1 MKRRLQMEK
10 SDVMYYVAWI
20 SVFMLLGIWIVIWA
34 LEAVDLGEMFL
45 LWLLCDGVLMI
56 ILGMVRTRE
65 APRGSN
71 VLIASG
77 MLVSILM
84 LMALAV
90 LSEIIGGWVGAGVGI
105 ICIAIVGLI
114 MVVRNLK

>member
-1 MKRRLQMEK
+1 MEK
-10 SDVMYYVAWI
+10 SDLMYYVAWI
-20 SVFMLLGIWIVIWA
+20 TVFILLGLWIVIWA
-34 LEAVDLGEMFL
+34 LDAVDLGEMVL
-45 LWLLCDGVLMI
+45 LWLLCNGILMI
-56 ILGMVRTRE
+56 VLGMVRTKE

-90 LSEIIGGWVGAGVGI
+90 MSNVIGGWVGAGVGMI
-105 ICIAIVGLI
+105 LIGIVGLI
-114 MVVRNLK
+114 ILFRNLK

>member
-1 MKRRLQMEK
+1 MEK
-10 SDVMYYVAWI
+10 SDLMYYVAWI
-20 SVFMLLGIWIVIWA
+20 TVFILLGLWIVIWA
-34 LEAVDLGEMFL
+34 VGAVDLGEMVL
-45 LWLLCDGVLMI
+45 LWLLCDGILMI
-56 ILGMVRTRE
+56 VLGMVRTKE

-90 LSEIIGGWVGAGVGI
+90 MSEILGGWVGAGIGMILIGV
-105 ICIAIVGLI
+105 VGLI
-114 MVVRNLK
+114 ILFRNMK

>member
-1 MKRRLQMEK
+1 MEK
-10 SDVMYYVAWI
+10 SDLMYYVAWI
-20 SVFMLLGIWIVIWA
+20 TVFILLGAWVVIWA
-34 LEAVDLGEMFL
+34 LEIVDLGEMFL
-45 LWLLCDGVLMI
+45 MWLLCDGILMI
-56 ILGMVRTRE
+56 VLGLVRTRE

-90 LSEIIGGWVGAGVGI
+90 MSNIIGGWVGAGIGMIFIGV
-105 ICIAIVGLI
+105 VGLI
-114 MVVRNLK
+114 ILFRNLK